1 MVDNKIHLIGSEGFI
16 GKSIQKISINQEL
29 VNWSHSSKEN
39 YFNIFENSSWSRIL
53 DMKPQ
58 RIIFLSWP
66 GLPNYDS
73 DFHLTH
79 NLPAIVNFFESI
91 IYSGVKRI
99 VFTGT
104 CYEYGDKSGM
114 LSEFDSP
121 EPICHYGISKN
132 LLRIIIQNM
141 CENNSVSW
149 AWTRI
154 FYPYGKM
161 QNPDSLFPSLIRSIK
176 EKDEF
181 FTISSSSKKR
191 DFINVKKVA
200 EYLLLL
206 SNTREDGIFNIGSG
220 KPQLVYD
227 FVDNIIK
234 ENKSNIKI
242 IKDSSLDRKN
252 EPNEFWADVKKINN
266 LRNKFL

>member
-104 CYEYGDKSGM
+104 CYEYGNKSGM
-114 LSEFDSP
+114 LSELDIP
-121 EPICHYGISKN
+121 EPICKYGISKN
-132 LLRIIIQNM
+132 LLRLFIQNL
-141 CENNSVSW
+141 CENNSISW

-154 FYPYGKM
+154 FYPYGNLQKSY
-161 QNPDSLFPSLIRSIK
+161 SLYPSLLKSIK
-176 EKDEF
+176 EKKDF
-181 FTISSSSKKR
+181 FKISSSSKKR
-191 DFINVKKVA
+191 DFINVDDVA
-200 EYLLLL
+200 KYLLLL
-206 SNTREDGIFNIGSG
+206 SNSKENGIFNIGSG
-220 KPQLVYD
+220 KPQLVKE
-227 FVDNIIK
+227 FVERIIK

-242 IKDSSLDRKN
+242 IKDPRLNREN
-252 EPNEFWADVKKINN
+252 EPNDFWADVRKINN
-266 LRNKFL
+266 LRN